1 MSSAYRDAGV
11 DVAGAEALV
20 DKISDTVTSTW
31 SDNVVGGFGG
41 FAAGVRIPSGYTN
54 PILMMSTDGVGTK
67 LDIARRA
74 NRFETVGFD
83 LVAMCVDDL
92 AAVGAEPIS
101 FVDYIAV
108 GALDV
113 QREAILVDSIARA
126 CSAAGCALVGGE
138 TAEHPGVVDAHH
150 VDLAGAALGVVEEGQ
165 ELRPDLV
172 REGDVLVGVGS
183 PNLRSNGF
191 SLVRRILDGVDLS
204 EKFGDGTLE
213 DAVLAPSVIYAP
225 AAVTAARLTG
235 VHGLV
240 HVTGGG
246 LPGNTPRVLP
256 AGLGAVIET
265 KTWRPPAIFL
275 ELISRGALS
284 SEDAFGTFNMGIGY
298 LAVVAPD
305 TVGEAVDVFEA
316 AGHSA
321 WVAGRVERRAEPFT
335 LE

>member
-1 MSSAYRDAGV
+1 
-11 DVAGAEALV
+11 
-20 DKISDTVTSTW
+20 
-31 SDNVVGGFGG
+31 
-41 FAAGVRIPSGYTN
+41 
-54 PILMMSTDGVGTK
+54 MMSTDGVGTK

-204 EKFGDGTLE
+204 EKFGDGTLQ

-246 LPGNTPRVLP
+246 LPGNAPRVLP
-256 AGLGAVIET
+256 VGLGAVIET
-265 KTWRPPAIFL
+265 STWRPPAIFQ
-275 ELISRGALS
+275 ELISRGDLS

-305 TVGEAVDVFEA
+305 TVGEAMDVFEA

-321 WVAGRVERRAEPFT
+321 WVTGRVERRTEPFT

>member
-1 MSSAYRDAGV
+1 MSSAYKDAGV

-20 DKISDTVTSTW
+20 GKISDTVTSTW

-67 LDIARRA
+67 LDMARRA
-74 NRFETVGFD
+74 GRFEMVGFD

-113 QREAILVDSIARA
+113 QREAILVESVARA

-150 VDLAGAALGVVEEGQ
+150 VDLAGAALGVVESGQ
-165 ELRPDLV
+165 ELRPGLV
-172 REGDVLVGVGS
+172 QEGDVLVGVGS

-191 SLVRRILDGVDLS
+191 SLVRRIFGGVDLS
-204 EKFGDGTLE
+204 EKFGNGTFE

-225 AAVTAARLTG
+225 AAVIAARLDG
-235 VHGLV
+235 VHGMV

-246 LPGNTPRVLP
+246 LPGNAPRALP
-256 AGLGAVIET
+256 PGLGAIIDT
-265 KTWRPPAIFL
+265 STWRPPAIFH
-275 ELISRGALS
+275 ELMSRGDLNA
-284 SEDAFGTFNMGIGY
+284 EDAFGTFNMGVGY
-298 LAVVAPD
+298 LVVVAPE

-321 WVAGRVERRAEPFT
+321 WVIGRVERRAEAFI

>member
-1 MSSAYRDAGV
+1 
-11 DVAGAEALV
+11 
-20 DKISDTVTSTW
+20 
-31 SDNVVGGFGG
+31 
-41 FAAGVRIPSGYTN
+41 
-54 PILMMSTDGVGTK
+54 
-67 LDIARRA
+67 
-74 NRFETVGFD
+74 
-83 LVAMCVDDL
+83 
-92 AAVGAEPIS
+92 
-101 FVDYIAV
+101 
-108 GALDV
+108 
-113 QREAILVDSIARA
+113 
-126 CSAAGCALVGGE
+126 
-138 TAEHPGVVDAHH
+138 
-150 VDLAGAALGVVEEGQ
+150 
-165 ELRPDLV
+165 
-172 REGDVLVGVGS
+172 VLVGVGS

-191 SLVRRILDGVDLS
+191 SLVRWILDGVDLS
-204 EKFGDGTLE
+204 ERFGDGTLE

-265 KTWRPPAIFL
+265 STWRPPPIFQ
-275 ELISRGALS
+275 ELMMRGALS
-284 SEDAFGTFNMGIGY
+284 AEDAFGTFNMGVGY

-305 TVGEAVDVFEA
+305 SVGEAVDVFEA